1 MTEQEHKIQ
10 AIAWYHRK
18 ELGIPRA
25 MLETIKQ
32 ALLDPRR
39 FWACLEIERP
49 ASEPFLFYILVT
61 LAANALG
68 LFFDMF
74 FQSQMVWPAYF
85 FVVLFILPILVAI
98 GFYLLAALLY
108 VFILFFKGRARFK
121 ELLTIVAY
129 AGAANVFY
137 IIPVWGPLLAAV
149 GTGVLY
155 ALGLM
160 RFFQL
165 KAWKAVVI
173 VVLLF
178 ALLFTMLAISI
189 NGIQQFTENKM
200 RVNETL
206 AESTL
211 KSIALSIEKFSQEHA
226 GTYPKDELE
235 MRYAQPAYLDRAYNN
250 ENIQGYAFALN
261 LSDSGYEIL
270 TAPMECGVTGFEVYR
285 IKTGGLLE
293 QGNCTSVKPK

>member
-1 MTEQEHKIQ
+1 MMEKEGTIEG
-10 AIAWYHRK
+10 IAWYQRK
-18 ELGIPRA
+18 ALGVARA
-25 MLETIKQ
+25 VVETVKQ
-32 ALLDPRR
+32 ALSDPRK
-39 FWACLEIERP
+39 FWSRLDRERP
-49 ASEPFLFYILVT
+49 VSESILFYMLVT
-61 LAANALG
+61 FAANAIG

-85 FVVLFILPILVAI
+85 FVVLFILPILVAV
-98 GFYLLAALLY
+98 GFYVLAALLY
-108 VFILFFKGRARFK
+108 VCILFFKGRVSFK
-121 ELLTIVAY
+121 EVRMVVAY
-129 AGAANVFY
+129 AGAANIFY

-149 GTGVLY
+149 ATGVLY

-165 KAWKAVVI
+165 KAWKSVVI

-178 ALLFTMLAISI
+178 ALLFTILAITI
-189 NGIQQFTENKM
+189 NGIQQFAENKM
-200 RVNETL
+200 RVNEAL

-211 KSIALSIEKFSQEHA
+211 KSIALSLEKFSQEHA

-235 MRYAQPAYLDRAYNN
+235 MRYTQPAYLDRAYNN
-250 ENIQGYAFALN
+250 ENIQGYIFALN
-261 LSDSGYEIL
+261 LSMSGYEIL
-270 TAPMECGVTGFEVYR
+270 AAPMECAVTGFEVYR